1 MPLLLLT
8 LIALLQW
15 GIVILLPNTPS
26 DFNPTT
32 FLYGNL
38 QIIVILWFYRV
49 ITKYINVSI
58 NVTYE

>member
-15 GIVILLPNTPS
+15 VIAMYLPSIT

-38 QIIVILWFYRV
+38 QIIIILWSYRV
-49 ITKYINVSI
+49 TIKYAMIKQCHI
-58 NVTYE
+58 

>member
-8 LIALLQW
+8 LITLLQW
-15 GIVILLPNTPS
+15 VLAMYLPSIP

-38 QIIVILWFYRV
+38 QIIIILWSYRV
-49 ITKYINVSI
+49 TTKYIKVW
-58 NVTYE
+58 YESL

>member
-15 GIVILLPNTPS
+15 VTAMYLPSIP

-38 QIIVILWFYRV
+38 QIIIILWSYRV
-49 ITKYINVSI
+49 TIKYARIKQCHI
-58 NVTYE
+58 

>member
-15 GIVILLPNTPS
+15 AIAMYLPSSP

-38 QIIVILWFYRV
+38 QIVVILWFYRV
-49 ITKYINVSI
+49 ITKYIKVSI